1 MTEKKLKKE
10 SANDIK
16 IGMVARKETILI
28 MKKHILISGQ
38 SRTFEVVPF
47 FYI

>member
-28 MKKHILISGQ
+28 MKKHILNTCRKCK
-38 SRTFEVVPF
+38 SRDN
-47 FYI
+47 YR